1 MPEIPYSSFLEK
13 IDGILKVA
21 KKYGIEMRLMGAAAV
36 KLHCPEFLY
45 LHDQMERKLSDLDF
59 MSLSKYR
66 KVIKTL
72 FKELNYTI
80 DQSLLYLTGGKR
92 YIFYDSVDGIHV
104 DVFFDRLEMCHTIDF
119 RKRLTLDYPTIP
131 LADILLEKMQIVEL
145 NEKDITDTIVLFR
158 EHEIGETDKETVNAG
173 YIAKLLSGDWG
184 FYYTVVTNLNKI
196 KNSLS
201 KYQTL
206 TDVDRSN
213 VETKI
218 NKTLEI
224 IEKKPKSLKWK
235 LRAKVG
241 TKQKWYKE
249 IGEVRH

>member
-13 IDGILKVA
+13 IDEILKVA

-45 LHDQMERKLSDLDF
+45 IHDRMERKLSDLDF

-66 KVIKTL
+66 KAMKTL
-72 FKELNYTI
+72 FKELNYAI

-92 YIFYDSVDGIHV
+92 YIFYDSVEGIHV
-104 DVFFDRLEMCHTIDF
+104 DVFFDRLEMCHTVDF
-119 RKRLTLDYPTIP
+119 GKRLMLDYPTIP

-145 NEKDITDTIVLFR
+145 NEKDIIDTVVLLR

-173 YIAKLLSGDWG
+173 YIANLLSGDWG
-184 FYYTVVTNLNKI
+184 FYYTVVTNLNKV
-196 KNSLS
+196 KNRLS
-201 KYQTL
+201 KHGAL
-206 TDVDRSN
+206 TDVDRLN
-213 VETKI
+213 IEKKI
-218 NKTLEI
+218 NKALEI
-224 IEKKPKSLKWK
+224 IENKPKSLKWK

-249 IGEVRH
+249 IGEVRL